1 MKKKLLLVTT
11 LLGLVSGVFAQDEGE
26 TLSLSLDEAKTYAI
40 NHSRTLKNASLDLQ
54 IAEANKW
61 QTLSNML
68 PQVSAGYDYTNM
80 CGYEMN
86 FSGATFPMDPYGSLS
101 LTASIAVNGQMIV
114 GTQLQKIALDMSNI
128 SLKKSEQD
136 IKSSVTTIYMSILA
150 MESTVD
156 LLDQNLENLEKLHQ
170 MTENS
175 VKIGVAEQ
183 TDADKLLVQVATMR
197 TSINSTK
204 RSLELLYNSLILQ
217 LGADVDSKLVLT
229 DKIDD
234 VLNVDA
240 AMSLL
245 NTKFEL
251 DSNYNYQL
259 LDKNMELA
267 KKQVL
272 MEEVSFVPTVSAY
285 YQYTNKHYFG
295 DESMNMTPPN
305 VVGVSVSL
313 PIWQSWQRMSN
324 IKEAKLSYNKTQ
336 NSFDESKDGLLIQDK
351 QLRYNLTSAYETY
364 ETQASNLDV
373 TKRVLDNI
381 TIKYGQGAASS
392 LEITTAS
399 TNLISAQ
406 SSYISAMLELINAK
420 VALEDLLNK

>member
-1 MKKKLLLVTT
+1 MNKKVLLVTV
-11 LLGLVSGVFAQDEGE
+11 LLGLFGGAFAQEEGE
-26 TLSLSLDEAKTYAI
+26 TLSLSLDEAKTYAV
-40 NHSRTLKNASLDLQ
+40 NHSRTLKNASLDVQ

-68 PQVSAGYDYTNM
+68 PQVSASFDYMNM

-86 FSGATFPMDPYGSLS
+86 FAGATIPMNPYATFGV
-101 LTASIAVNGQMIV
+101 TASIALNGQMIV
-114 GTQLQKIALDMSNI
+114 GTQLQKIALEMSNI
-128 SLKKSEQD
+128 SLKQSEQD
-136 IKSSVTTIYMSILA
+136 IRANITQTYMSILA
-150 MESTVD
+150 MESTVE
-156 LLDQNLENLEKLHQ
+156 LLEQNLENLEKLHQ

-229 DKIDD
+229 DNIDQ
-234 VLNVDA
+234 VLNVDV
-240 AMSLL
+240 AMNLL
-245 NTKFEL
+245 NTQFEM

-272 MEEVSFVPTVSAY
+272 MEEVSFLPTVSAY
-285 YQYTNKHYFG
+285 YQYSKKHYFG
-295 DESMNMTPPN
+295 DGSMDMTPPN
-305 VVGVSVSL
+305 AVGVSVSL
-313 PIWQSWQRMSN
+313 PLWKSWQRMSN
-324 IKEAKLSYNKTQ
+324 IKEAKISYDKTQ
-336 NSFDESKDGLLIQDK
+336 NTFEDSKNGLKVQDK
-351 QLRYNLTSAYETY
+351 QLRYNLASAYETY

-381 TIKYGQGAASS
+381 TIKYEQGAASS
-392 LEITTAS
+392 LEVTNAS
-399 TNLISAQ
+399 SNLVSAQ
-406 SSYISAMLELINAK
+406 SSYINAMLQLITAK
-420 VALEDLLNK
+420 VELEVLLNK

>member
-1 MKKKLLLVTT
+1 MNRKVLLLTA
-11 LLGLVSGVFAQDEGE
+11 LLGLCSGAFAQEESE
-26 TLSLSLDEAKTYAI
+26 TLSLSLEDAKTYAI
-40 NHSRTLKNASLDLQ
+40 SHSRTLKNASLDVQ

-68 PQVSAGYDYTNM
+68 PQVSASVDYMNM
-80 CGYEMN
+80 CGYEMEFGGMQIPMN
-86 FSGATFPMDPYGSLS
+86 PYATVG
-101 LTASIAVNGQMIV
+101 LTASVAINGQMIV

-128 SLKKSEQD
+128 TLKKSEQD
-136 IKSSVTTIYMSILA
+136 IKSSVTKIYMSILA

-156 LLDQNLENLEKLHQ
+156 LLDQNLENLEKLHK

-217 LGADVDSKLVLT
+217 LGADVDTKLVLT
-229 DKIDD
+229 DEIEN

-245 NTKFEL
+245 NTQFEI

-259 LDKNMELA
+259 LDKSMELA
-267 KKQVL
+267 KKQL
-272 MEEVSFVPTVSAY
+272 LLEEVSFIPTVSAY
-285 YQYTNKHYFG
+285 YQYSKKHYFG
-295 DESMNMTPPN
+295 DGSMDMTPPN
-305 VVGVSVSL
+305 AVGLTVSL
-313 PIWQSWQRMSN
+313 PLWKSWQRMSN
-324 IKEAKLSYNKTQ
+324 IEEAKISYNKTR
-336 NSFDESKDGLLIQDK
+336 NSFEDSKNGLKIQDK
-351 QLRYNLTSAYETY
+351 QLRYNLASAFETY
-364 ETQASNLDV
+364 ETQESNLEV

-399 TNLISAQ
+399 TNLITAQ
-406 SSYISAMLELINAK
+406 SSYINAMLELINAK